1 MSIALWEDGITGYKG
16 PKALWIALRKR
27 LTMNVMDIAVFLN
40 TTLQTGQSL
49 VETAVETYVLL
60 CLI

>member
-1 MSIALWEDGITGYKG
+1 MSIALWEDGIAGYNG

-27 LTMNVMDIAVFLN
+27 LTTNVMDIAVFLN